1 MNTKVTLKVLIPILI
16 IFYLFMN
23 PFLEYVNNYGKITY
37 VMDIPDRPND
47 NSKNLESISI
57 KDVDTTNLPKIEKQ
71 IVESWVVS
79 FPNISGNKE
88 IKVFKSKAKDIGIKS
103 FIFVKNNKKRIISI
117 GPYVDEAM
125 AVRMKNKIVKLLDY
139 NGKILRINN

>member
-88 IKVFKSKAKDIGIKS
+88 IKAFKSKAKDIGIKS

-139 NGKILRINN
+139 DGKILRINN

>member
-37 VMDIPDRPND
+37 VMDIPDRPKD

-88 IKVFKSKAKDIGIKS
+88 IKAFKSKAKDIGIKS

-139 NGKILRINN
+139 DGKILRINN

>member
-1 MNTKVTLKVLIPILI
+1 MNTKVTLKVLIPTLI

-88 IKVFKSKAKDIGIKS
+88 IKAFKSKAKDIGIKS

-139 NGKILRINN
+139 DGKILRINN

>member
-139 NGKILRINN
+139 DGKILRINN

>member
-1 MNTKVTLKVLIPILI
+1 MNTKVILKVLIPILI

-79 FPNISGNKE
+79 FPNVSGNKE
-88 IKVFKSKAKDIGIKS
+88 IKAFKSKAKDIGIKS

>member
-88 IKVFKSKAKDIGIKS
+88 IKAFKSKAKDIGIKS

-139 NGKILRINN
+139 DAKILRINN

>member
-1 MNTKVTLKVLIPILI
+1 MNTKVTLKVLIPTLI

-88 IKVFKSKAKDIGIKS
+88 IKAFKSKAKDIGIKS

>member
-79 FPNISGNKE
+79 FPNVSGNKE
-88 IKVFKSKAKDIGIKS
+88 IKAFKSKAKDIGIKS

-139 NGKILRINN
+139 DGKILRINN

>member
-88 IKVFKSKAKDIGIKS
+88 IKAFKSKAKDIGIKS

>member
-57 KDVDTTNLPKIEKQ
+57 KDVDTTHLPKIEKQ

-88 IKVFKSKAKDIGIKS
+88 IKAYKSKAKDIGIKS

-139 NGKILRINN
+139 DGKILRINN

>member
-57 KDVDTTNLPKIEKQ
+57 KDVDTTNLPKIEKR

-88 IKVFKSKAKDIGIKS
+88 IKAFKSKAKDIGIKS

-139 NGKILRINN
+139 DGKILRINN